1 MSTKMIKKN
10 IYNIK
15 IILLGISGVGKT
27 NLIDTY
33 FGNNFNPDSTPSS
46 NPSQSHDKIIIN
58 DNICYIDIWDTM
70 GQEKYLSI
78 TQNFIKGSHIII
90 FVYDIT
96 NKDSFTELDYW
107 VNKVND
113 EIDIDIIIKGL
124 TSNKIDLFEDSQV
137 EKNEGEEYA
146 KKIGAYFC
154 ETSAKVNPKVFK
166 KFVKYLLEQLFNN
179 KDNIKKEGNI
189 FEKSN
194 ECIDIG
200 EKKVKKKKKKK
211 ECC

>member
-33 FGNNFNPDSTPSS
+33 FGNTFNPNSTPSS

-113 EIDIDIIIKGL
+113 EIDNDKIIKGL
-124 TSNKIDLFEDSQV
+124 TANKIDLFEDSQV

-146 KKIGAYFC
+146 KKNR
-154 ETSAKVNPKVFK
+154 S
-166 KFVKYLLEQLFNN
+166 
-179 KDNIKKEGNI
+179 I
-189 FEKSN
+189 FL
-194 ECIDIG
+194 
-200 EKKVKKKKKKK
+200 
-211 ECC
+211 

>member
-1 MSTKMIKKN
+1 MIKKN

-70 GQEKYLSI
+70 GQEKYLSV

-113 EIDIDIIIKGL
+113 EIENDKIIKGL
-124 TSNKIDLFEDSQV
+124 TANKIDLFEDSQV

-166 KFVKYLLEQLFNN
+166 KFVKNLLEQLFNN

-194 ECIDIG
+194 EYIEIG
-200 EKKVKKKKKKK
+200 EKIVKKKKKKK